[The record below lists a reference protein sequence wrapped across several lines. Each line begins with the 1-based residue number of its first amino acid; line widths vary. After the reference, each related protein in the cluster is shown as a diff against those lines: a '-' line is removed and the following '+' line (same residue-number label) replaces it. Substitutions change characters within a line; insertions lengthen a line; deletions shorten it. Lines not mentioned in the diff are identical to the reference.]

1 VIGPE
6 RQRGGSQIH
15 FWAILVVTVVVMIL
29 GVLVVAF
36 PRQMGVPQLPA
47 TPTASPIATIA
58 P

>member
-1 VIGPE
+1 MIGPE

-15 FWAILVVTVVVMIL
+15 FWAILIVTVVVMIL

-36 PRQMGVPQLPA
+36 PREMGIPQFPA
-47 TPTASPIATIA
+47 TPAASPIATTA

>member
-1 VIGPE
+1 VIGSR
-6 RQRGGSQIH
+6 RQGSGQLH
-15 FWAILVVTVVVMIL
+15 FLAILIVTVVVMVL

-47 TPTASPIATIA
+47 TPIATPMDTA

>member
-1 VIGPE
+1 MIGPE

-15 FWAILVVTVVVMIL
+15 FWAILIVTVVVMIL

-36 PRQMGVPQLPA
+36 PRQMGVPQMPA
-47 TPTASPIATIA
+47 TPPATPLATVA